1 MDAGGAGVDDGLIPK
16 VNPPPCPV
24 AAAAA
29 AAAAAAVEVG
39 WARLEG
45 ALVPKLKPPPV
56 VLVLV
61 VVVEAAADV
70 TWTLVAPKLN
80 PPNERPLGAVEA
92 AGAAVATGWV

>member
-1 MDAGGAGVDDGLIPK
+1 MDGGGAGVDDGLIPK

-24 AAAAA
+24 M
-29 AAAAAAVEVG
+29 AAAAAVEVG

>member
-24 AAAAA
+24 V
-29 AAAAAAVEVG
+29 AAAAVEVG
-39 WARLEG
+39 WARLGG

>member
-16 VNPPPCPV
+16 VNPPPGPV
-24 AAAAA
+24 AA